1 MNNYFNDLVIST
13 IYVDSL
19 LDFKDFNGSPI
30 QYYLEEP
37 VLVQLDAEFSKT
49 LTYKVQQAKTEL
61 LDDIFMMWVK
71 TGLYFA

>member
-1 MNNYFNDLVIST
+1 MNNYVNDLVIST

-49 LTYKVQQAKTEL
+49 LTLKVQQAKTEL

>member
-30 QYYLEEP
+30 QHYLEEP
-37 VLVQLDAEFSKT
+37 VLVQLDSEFSKT
-49 LTYKVQQAKTEL
+49 LTLKVQQAKTEL

>member
-49 LTYKVQQAKTEL
+49 LTLKVQQAKTEL